1 MSLPMNRSL
10 SSTQSDP
17 ERVQIAT
24 LEPTLKTKSPNP
36 AQNGHTGSRRI
47 MIHILTTMTQEH
59 LN

>member
-1 MSLPMNRSL
+1 MDRSL
-10 SSTQSDP
+10 SSTQPDLAS

-24 LEPTLKTKSPNP
+24 LEPTLKMKSPNP

-47 MIHILTTMTQEH
+47 TIHILTTMTQKH